1 MISRIQLILKTKNIS
16 PSQFADQIQVQ
27 RSGVSHILS
36 GRNNPSLDFILKIL
50 RTYPEIDA
58 DWLLFGKGQMNT
70 LPAKTEIP
78 DQTPSDVRKKI
89 TGQPDLFEQ
98 PVTEPPISVL
108 KEEKVVPPV
117 LSLPKKDIEP
127 VMKEKAGEIEKTE
140 KIEKIVVFYDSN
152 TFKEYK
158 PK

>member
-1 MISRIQLILKTKNIS
+1 MIGRIQLILKTKNIS

-70 LPAKTEIP
+70 VPAKTETP
-78 DQTPSDVRKKI
+78 LQAPSDTRKKI
-89 TGQPDLFEQ
+89 PGQPDLFEQ
-98 PVTEPPISVL
+98 PVTETPIPV

-117 LSLPKKDIEP
+117 LPLPQKDIAP
-127 VMKEKAGEIEKTE
+127 VMEGKAGEIE

-152 TFKEYK
+152 TFKEYR